1 MQIHSSDGLGSGLCI
16 CGRLS
21 AIRFSI
27 SLRQLVAPQM
37 SVKCGKTYTVGSMCQ
52 CIPLLLPHLS
62 LSLLASTCEGGTCQR
77 MRPPSKGWI
86 DNGEAAREQSSRWPQ
101 WASPVLPPSSS
112 LHLFVP
118 FTISKNQCHSS
129 SFLLPVPFG
138 MGVSIA
144 CQWWAREAHS
154 CITHA
159 DVKATRRLPIFMLAC
174 VTTTHDGATVGSITI
189 KGTWWAMVGCRSRQ
203 WWGRS

>member
-77 MRPPSKGWI
+77 MRPPSEGWI

-138 MGVSIA
+138 MGYRSLANDEQEKRILA
-144 CQWWAREAHS
+144 LLMLMS
-154 CITHA
+154 
-159 DVKATRRLPIFMLAC
+159 RLPGDC
-174 VTTTHDGATVGSITI
+174 PS
-189 KGTWWAMVGCRSRQ
+189 SRLLVSPPLMM
-203 WWGRS
+203 GPLLGVSR